1 MGYNVC
7 FIYYISLQKYD
18 QFVKIRH
25 HVLILYCD
33 NVVKRVIL
41 SSKRGS
47 TYNSSTLQHN
57 VFNKSDETSLAFFF
71 VWQNMYCVCVCIN
84 EAVTLLN
91 RDVGGIH
98 FCIELGN
105 TMANNHTFFYLT
117 HVSSRIHTIG
127 FFAVLE
133 YHAYYLLTRYDDGV
147 CLRLRLLGPPI
158 KA

>member
-1 MGYNVC
+1 MCVSYIIFPCKSTINLSKLDTTYSFSIVTTLLREWFYHRREEVLTTAVHYNTMYLTKVTKPR
-7 FIYYISLQKYD
+7 S
-18 QFVKIRH
+18 H
-25 HVLILYCD
+25 
-33 NVVKRVIL
+33 
-41 SSKRGS
+41 SSSCGR
-47 TYNSSTLQHN
+47 TCT
-57 VFNKSDETSLAFFF
+57 
-71 VWQNMYCVCVCIN
+71 VCVCIN

-105 TMANNHTFFYLT
+105 TMANNHTFFTLLMFLLVYIQLA
-117 HVSSRIHTIG
+117 